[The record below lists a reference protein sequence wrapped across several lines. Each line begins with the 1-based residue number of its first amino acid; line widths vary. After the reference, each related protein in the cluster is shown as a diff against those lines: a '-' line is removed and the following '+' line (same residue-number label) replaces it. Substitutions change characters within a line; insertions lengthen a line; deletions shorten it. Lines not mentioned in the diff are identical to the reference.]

1 MARSLEFMPLNI
13 VQQVRD
19 ALVYPKRVVWMH
31 IAAQRMKHLTAI
43 KAHMACLIP
52 PPATQALVDAQ
63 IAALEVASKIL
74 IPNIRV
80 TVSQAASGGLNKKMI
95 QRAKLLPTSLRAQ
108 VLVLALDV
116 MIHTWVR

>member
-1 MARSLEFMPLNI
+1 MARSLEFIPLNI

-19 ALVYPKRVVWMH
+19 ALVYPKRVVWTH

-43 KAHMACLIP
+43 KAIMACLIP
-52 PPATQALVDAQ
+52 PPATQALDAQ
-63 IAALEVASKIL
+63 LAGLEVASKIL

>member
-1 MARSLEFMPLNI
+1 MARSLEFIPLNI

>member
-1 MARSLEFMPLNI
+1 MPLNI

-19 ALVYPKRVVWMH
+19 ALVYPKRVVWTH

-43 KAHMACLIP
+43 KAIMACLIP
-52 PPATQALVDAQ
+52 PPATQALDAQ
-63 IAALEVASKIL
+63 LEVASKIL